1 MKKVLLFCLT
11 LCCSVLL
18 WAQIPPQ
25 PDPPRLVNDYAGVL
39 TSEQVNELEHR
50 LVAFNDSTSNVIC
63 VVIVN
68 DLGDYSAAEFA
79 YEIGDQWG
87 VKDKKFNNGVV
98 ILIKPSSARGGDGDI
113 YIATG
118 YDLEGVLPDAACKR
132 IIEQQFIPELKQG
145 NYYEAIVK
153 GLDVI
158 LPAVAGEINVARDD
172 GEDGAFLAGFVLF
185 LFIMI
190 IILIVSASR
199 SSRNRKGGNGSGNG
213 SGNDEDLL
221 NAIFWGS
228 LLSNGHRGG
237 SGYSGSSGFGG
248 GFGGGSFGGGS
259 FGGGGFGGFGGSG
272 GFGGGGAGG
281 RF

>member
-25 PDPPRLVNDYAGVL
+25 PNPPRLVNDYAGVL

-145 NYYEAIVK
+145 NYYEAIVN

-248 GFGGGSFGGGS
+248 GFGGGSFGGG
-259 FGGGGFGGFGGSG
+259 GFGGFGGSG

>member
-1 MKKVLLFCLT
+1 MKRLVLFLLA
-11 LCCSVLL
+11 LCCSILL

-25 PDPPRLVNDYAGVL
+25 PDPPRLVNDFAGVL
-39 TSEQVNELEHR
+39 TTEQVDELEHR
-50 LVAFNDSTSNVIC
+50 LVAFNDTTSNVIC

-68 DLGDYSAAEFA
+68 DLGGYDAAEYA
-79 YEIGDQWG
+79 YEIGDKWG
-87 VKDKKFNNGVV
+87 VRDKKFSNGVV
-98 ILIKPSSARGGDGDI
+98 ILIKPSSPKGGDGDI

-172 GEDGAFLAGFVLF
+172 GEDGAFLAGFVFFLF
-185 LFIMI
+185 LMI
-190 IILIVSASR
+190 IILIISASR
-199 SSRNRKGGNGSGNG
+199 SSHNRKGGNGSGNG

-237 SGYSGSSGFGG
+237 G
-248 GFGGGSFGGGS
+248 GFS
-259 FGGGGFGGFGGSG
+259 GGGFGGFGGSG

>member
-1 MKKVLLFCLT
+1 MKRLVLFLLT
-11 LCCSVLL
+11 LCCSALL

-25 PDPPRLVNDYAGVL
+25 PDPPRLVNDFAGVL
-39 TSEQVNELEHR
+39 TTEQVNELEQR

-68 DLGDYSAAEFA
+68 DLGDYSAAEYA
-79 YEIGDQWG
+79 YEIGDKWG
-87 VKDKKFNNGVV
+87 VRDKKFNNGVV
-98 ILIKPSSARGGDGDI
+98 ILIKPSSPKGGDGDI

-145 NYYEAIVK
+145 NYYEAIVN

-248 GFGGGSFGGGS
+248 GFGGGSFGGG
-259 FGGGGFGGFGGSG
+259 GFGGFGGSG

>member
-1 MKKVLLFCLT
+1 MKRTFLLFFS

-18 WAQIPPQ
+18 WAGIPPQ
-25 PDPPRLVNDYAGVL
+25 PDPPRLVNDFAGVL
-39 TSEQVNELEHR
+39 TSEQVEQLEHR

-63 VVIVN
+63 VVIVS
-68 DLGDYSAAEFA
+68 DLGDYTVADYAI
-79 YEIGDQWG
+79 EIGNKWG
-87 VKDKKFNNGVV
+87 VRDKKHKNGVV
-98 ILIKPSSARGGDGDI
+98 ILIKTASSKGGDGDI
-113 YIATG
+113 FIATG
-118 YDLEGVLPDAACKR
+118 EDLEGVLPDIACKR

-158 LPAVAGEINVARDD
+158 LPAVAGEINVARED
-172 GEDGAFLAGFVLF
+172 GEGDEAFLAGFVFF
-185 LFIMI
+185 LFIMV

-199 SSRNRKGGNGSGNG
+199 SSHNRKGGNGSGDDSVNK
-213 SGNDEDLL
+213 EDLL
-221 NAIFWGS
+221 NAIFWGTI
-228 LLSNGHRGG
+228 LSGGHRGG
-237 SGYSGSSGFGG
+237 SGHSGGSGFGG
-248 GFGGGSFGGGS
+248 GFGGGS

>member
-1 MKKVLLFCLT
+1 M
-11 LCCSVLL
+11 
-18 WAQIPPQ
+18 
-25 PDPPRLVNDYAGVL
+25 
-39 TSEQVNELEHR
+39 
-50 LVAFNDSTSNVIC
+50 
-63 VVIVN
+63 
-68 DLGDYSAAEFA
+68 GDYSAAEFA

-132 IIEQQFIPELKQG
+132 IIEQQFIPELKRG
-145 NYYEAIVK
+145 NYYEALVK

-158 LPAVAGEINVARDD
+158 LPAVAGEINVARED
-172 GEDGAFLAGFVLF
+172 GEGDEAFLAGFVFF
-185 LFIMI
+185 LFIMV

-199 SSRNRKGGNGSGNG
+199 SSHNRKGGKGSGNG
-213 SGNDEDLL
+213 NGNDEDLL

-228 LLSNGHRGG
+228 LLSNGNRGG

-248 GFGGGSFGGGS
+248 GFGGGS